1 MSIGIRRYPLR
12 KNERKLFLNNVLDKI
27 GLDIESMF
35 GSKPQ
40 VEVMEAQKVKVYV
53 VDGRP
58 LIGESE
64 GNIFPTLLFEE
75 QLSSLPKVVVDMG
88 AVPYICNKA
97 DIMGPG
103 ITEIQGE
110 FEPKNLVIVLD
121 AKNRKPIAVAE
132 AIYDSGTAASTKKG
146 KLFRNLHCVGD
157 EIWVTIRE
165 AGKERK
171 S

>member
-1 MSIGIRRYPLR
+1 MSTGIRRYPLR
-12 KNERKLFLNNVLDKI
+12 KNERKLLLKNVLDKI

-35 GSKPQ
+35 GSKTQ
-40 VEVMEAQKVKVYV
+40 VEVMEAKKVKVYV

-58 LIGESE
+58 LIAESE
-64 GNIFPTLLFEE
+64 GNVFPTLLFEE
-75 QLSSLPKVVVDMG
+75 QLSSMPKVVVDMG

-103 ITEIQGE
+103 IVDIQGE

-121 AKNRKPIAVAE
+121 AKNRKPIAVSE
-132 AIYDSGTAASTKKG
+132 AIYDSGTAASTRKG

-157 EIWVTIRE
+157 EIWVTIKE

>member
-1 MSIGIRRYPLR
+1 M
-12 KNERKLFLNNVLDKI
+12 KNVLDKI
-27 GLDIESMF
+27 GLDVESMF
-35 GSKPQ
+35 GSNQ
-40 VEVMEAQKVKVYV
+40 VEVMEAQKAKVYV

-64 GNIFPTLLFEE
+64 GNVFPTLLFEE
-75 QLSSLPKVVVDMG
+75 QLSKQPKVIVDMG

-110 FEPKNLVIVLD
+110 FKPKNLVTVLD

-132 AIYDSGTAASTKKG
+132 AIFDSGTAATTKKG

-157 EIWVTIRE
+157 EIWAIIRE
-165 AGKERK
+165 ARKERK

>member
-1 MSIGIRRYPLR
+1 M
-12 KNERKLFLNNVLDKI
+12 KNVLDKI

-35 GSKPQ
+35 GFKPQ
-40 VEVMEAQKVKVYV
+40 VEVMETQKGKVYV

-64 GNIFPTLLFEE
+64 GNVFPTLLFEE
-75 QLSSLPKVVVDMG
+75 QLSKQPKVVVDMG

-110 FEPKNLVIVLD
+110 FKPKNLVTVLD

-132 AIYDSGTAASTKKG
+132 AIFDSGTTATTKKG

-157 EIWVTIRE
+157 EIWAMIRE
-165 AGKERK
+165 SGKERK

>member
-1 MSIGIRRYPLR
+1 
-12 KNERKLFLNNVLDKI
+12 
-27 GLDIESMF
+27 MF

-40 VEVMEAQKVKVYV
+40 VEVMEAKKVKVYV

-58 LIGESE
+58 LIAESE
-64 GNIFPTLLFEE
+64 GNVFPTLLFEE
-75 QLSSLPKVVVDMG
+75 QLSSMPKVVVDMG

-103 ITEIQGE
+103 IVDIQGE
-110 FEPKNLVIVLD
+110 FKPKNLVAVFD
-121 AKNRKPIAVAE
+121 AKNRKPIAVSE
-132 AIYDSGTAASTKKG
+132 AIYDSGTTATTKKG

-157 EIWVTIRE
+157 EIWVTIKE

>member
-1 MSIGIRRYPLR
+1 
-12 KNERKLFLNNVLDKI
+12 
-27 GLDIESMF
+27 MF
-35 GSKPQ
+35 GSKTQ
-40 VEVMEAQKVKVYV
+40 VEVMEAKKVKVYV

-58 LIGESE
+58 LIAESE
-64 GNIFPTLLFEE
+64 GNVFPTLLFEE
-75 QLSSLPKVVVDMG
+75 QLSSMPKVVVDMG

-103 ITEIQGE
+103 IVDIQGE

-121 AKNRKPIAVAE
+121 AKNRKPIAVSE
-132 AIYDSGTAASTKKG
+132 AIYDSGTAASTRKG
-146 KLFRNLHCVGD
+146 KLFKNLHCVGD
-157 EIWVTIRE
+157 EIWVTIKE

>member
-27 GLDIESMF
+27 GLDIESLF

-40 VEVMEAQKVKVYV
+40 VEVMEAKKVKVYV

-58 LIGESE
+58 LIAESE
-64 GNIFPTLLFEE
+64 GNVFPTLLFEE
-75 QLSSLPKVVVDMG
+75 QLSKQPKVVVDMG

-110 FEPKNLVIVLD
+110 FKPKNLVTVLD

-132 AIYDSGTAASTKKG
+132 AIFDSGTAATTKKG

-157 EIWVTIRE
+157 EIWAIIRE
-165 AGKERK
+165 ARKERK

>member
-1 MSIGIRRYPLR
+1 
-12 KNERKLFLNNVLDKI
+12 
-27 GLDIESMF
+27 MF

>member
-1 MSIGIRRYPLR
+1 MSTGIRRYPLR
-12 KNERKLFLNNVLDKI
+12 KNERKLLLKNVLDKI
-27 GLDIESMF
+27 GLDIESLF
-35 GSKPQ
+35 GSKTQ
-40 VEVMEAQKVKVYV
+40 VEVMEAKKVKVYV

-58 LIGESE
+58 LIAESE
-64 GNIFPTLLFEE
+64 GNVFPTLLFEE
-75 QLSSLPKVVVDMG
+75 QLSSMPKVVVDMG

-103 ITEIQGE
+103 IVDIQGE

-121 AKNRKPIAVAE
+121 AKNRKPIAVSE
-132 AIYDSGTAASTKKG
+132 AIYDSGTAASTRKG

-157 EIWVTIRE
+157 EIWVTIKE

>member
-1 MSIGIRRYPLR
+1 MSTGIRRYQLR
-12 KNERKLFLNNVLDKI
+12 KNERKLLLKNVLDKI
-27 GLDIESMF
+27 GLDVESMF
-35 GSKPQ
+35 GSNQ
-40 VEVMEAQKVKVYV
+40 VEVMEAQKAKVYV

-64 GNIFPTLLFEE
+64 GNVFPTLLFEE
-75 QLSSLPKVVVDMG
+75 QLSKQPKVVVDMG

-110 FEPKNLVIVLD
+110 FKPKNLVTVLD

-132 AIYDSGTAASTKKG
+132 AIFDSGTAATTKKG

-157 EIWVTIRE
+157 EIWAIIRE
-165 AGKERK
+165 ARKERK

>member
-1 MSIGIRRYPLR
+1 MSTGIRRYQLR
-12 KNERKLFLNNVLDKI
+12 KNERKLLLKNVLDKI
-27 GLDIESMF
+27 GLDVESMF
-35 GSKPQ
+35 GSNQ
-40 VEVMEAQKVKVYV
+40 VEVMEAQKAKVYV

-64 GNIFPTLLFEE
+64 GNVFPTLLFEE
-75 QLSSLPKVVVDMG
+75 QLSKQPKVIVDMG

-110 FEPKNLVIVLD
+110 FKPKNLVTVLD

-132 AIYDSGTAASTKKG
+132 AIFDSGTAATTKKG

-157 EIWVTIRE
+157 EIWAIIRE
-165 AGKERK
+165 ARKERK

>member
-1 MSIGIRRYPLR
+1 MSTGVRRYQIR
-12 KNERKLFLNNVLDKI
+12 KDERKLLLKTVLDKI
-27 GLDIESMF
+27 GLDIDTMF

-40 VEVMEAQKVKVYV
+40 VEVMEAQKIRVYIV
-53 VDGRP
+53 NGRP
-58 LIGESE
+58 LIAESD
-64 GNIFPTLLFEE
+64 GNVFPTLLFEE
-75 QLSSLPKVVVDMG
+75 QLAKQPKVVVDMG
-88 AVPYICNKA
+88 AVPHVCNKA

-110 FEPKNLVIVLD
+110 FEPKNLVTVLD

-132 AIYDSGTAASTKKG
+132 AVYDSGTAAKTRKG

-157 EIWVTIRE
+157 EVWAAIKDV
-165 AGKERK
+165 GKERK

>member
-1 MSIGIRRYPLR
+1 MSIGIRRYQLN
-12 KNERKLFLNNVLDKI
+12 KNERKLFFNNVLDKI
-27 GLDIESMF
+27 ELDIESMF
-35 GSKPQ
+35 RSKPP
-40 VEVMEAQKVKVYV
+40 VEAREAQKVKVYV
-53 VDGRP
+53 VGGRP

-64 GNIFPTLLFEE
+64 GKVFPTLLFEE
-75 QLSSLPKVVVDMG
+75 QLSKQPKVVVDMG

-110 FEPKNLVIVLD
+110 FKPKNLVTVLD

-132 AIYDSGTAASTKKG
+132 AIFDSGTAVMTRKG

-157 EIWVTIRE
+157 EIWVIIKE

>member
-1 MSIGIRRYPLR
+1 MSTGIRRYQLR
-12 KNERKLFLNNVLDKI
+12 KNERKLLLKNVLDKI
-27 GLDIESMF
+27 GLDVESMF
-35 GSKPQ
+35 GSNQ

-64 GNIFPTLLFEE
+64 GNVFPTLLFEE
-75 QLSSLPKVVVDMG
+75 QLSKQPKVVVDMG

-110 FEPKNLVIVLD
+110 FKPKNLVTVLD

-132 AIYDSGTAASTKKG
+132 AIFDSGTAAITRKG

-157 EIWVTIRE
+157 EIWAIIRE
-165 AGKERK
+165 ARKERK